1 MKMVCYGFNISNRL
15 CDKMKNINYWK
26 TLFYNYHFWGLKGLL
41 KLPLIVHSG
50 VVFKDIS
57 GKIILTEGIKKGTL
71 RLGSAQ
77 PLATRDMQY
86 DRAIIDISGV
96 LIVCDNVH
104 IAPGCRI
111 SVNTGATLEIGK
123 NFNSTG
129 NCTIICDKRISIGN
143 SCLFSWDIQLMDSDF
158 HKIFNSENKC
168 INMPERIEIG
178 DDVWIGCRSTILK
191 GSRIPKGCIVGAR
204 SVVAGK
210 FVEEN
215 SIIGG
220 VGKGC
225 QVLKSNIHWEP

>member
-1 MKMVCYGFNISNRL
+1 
-15 CDKMKNINYWK
+15 MKNINIWK

-50 VVFKDIS
+50 VMFKDIS
-57 GKIILTEGIKKGTL
+57 GRIILAGGMKRGTL
-71 RLGSAQ
+71 RFGSAR

-86 DRAIIDISGV
+86 ERAIIDISGE

-111 SVNTGATLEIGK
+111 SVSAGATLELGK

-129 NCTIICDKRISIGN
+129 NCTIICDKGIRIGN
-143 SCLFSWDIQLMDSDF
+143 SCLFSWDIQLMDTDF
-158 HKIFNSENKC
+158 HKIFNNENER
-168 INMPERIEIG
+168 INMPECIEIG
-178 DDVWIGCRSTILK
+178 DNVWIGCKSTILK
-191 GSRIPKGCIVGAR
+191 GSKIPSGCVIGAG

-220 VGKGC
+220 VGKNC
-225 QVLKSNIHWEP
+225 QVIKTDIHWQR